1 MPIDTLNRERRERW
15 SSHFRARLASR
26 VHLIASSNLSPS
38 QAHSRQRRTS
48 WFDEVCFSFAPRRAS
63 SLIMVAFLQLLFLSL
78 AIGALGQDT
87 TPSGPTQP
95 GTASNCNKWYTV
107 KAGDGCYS
115 VETAFGITHT
125 QFIDWNPAVS
135 NDCTTNF
142 WAGYSYC
149 IGVGSVITSSSF
161 STTGTTT
168 TPVTNSSSPITT
180 TASVNATYSI
190 RNPIT
195 SYTLSTPTTDRTWP
209 PTKTQAGQPSYCNK
223 WYLVGAGDTCE
234 IVYRKFGTSMSR
246 ENL

>member
-1 MPIDTLNRERRERW
+1 M
-15 SSHFRARLASR
+15 
-26 VHLIASSNLSPS
+26 V
-38 QAHSRQRRTS
+38 TS
-48 WFDEVCFSFAPRRAS
+48 
-63 SLIMVAFLQLLFLSL
+63 LQLLFLSL
-78 AIGALGQDT
+78 AIGALGQST

-95 GTASNCNKWYTV
+95 GTDSNCNKWYTV
-107 KAGDGCYS
+107 NAGDGCYS

-125 QFIDWNPAVS
+125 QFIVWNPAVS

-149 IGVGSVITSSSF
+149 IGVGSVVTSSSF
-161 STTGTTT
+161 LITGTTTRTTTGATTGATT

-180 TASVNATYSI
+180 TASVSATYSI

-195 SYTLSTPTTDRTWP
+195 SYTLGTPTIDRTWP
-209 PTKTQAGQPSYCNK
+209 PTKTQAGQPSYCTK